1 MARTFFFSGCCRS
14 EFFRRKKSVTF
25 DEFRWNAKKF
35 GFGDIFP
42 DNFISC
48 HQDLLSSVRVIFLSL
63 SHSQMTSIEG
73 NSEGA
78 GTELAIQNGNR
89 QILRND
95 NPSNVIQGI
104 IIEALL

>member
-1 MARTFFFSGCCRS
+1 M
-14 EFFRRKKSVTF
+14 TF

-95 NPSNVIQGI
+95 NPSNAIQGI